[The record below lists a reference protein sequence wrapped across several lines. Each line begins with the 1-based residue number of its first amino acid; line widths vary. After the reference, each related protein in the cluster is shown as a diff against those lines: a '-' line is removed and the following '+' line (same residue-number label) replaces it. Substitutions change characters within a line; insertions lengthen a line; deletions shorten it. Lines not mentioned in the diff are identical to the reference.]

1 MQADDTDHWTMLVT
15 SADGTTKTFSGDK
28 DIKSLLTGVKE
39 YLEKQ
44 KQNG

>member
-1 MQADDTDHWTMLVT
+1 MIDKLTMVVT
-15 SADGTTKTFSGDK
+15 AADGTTKTFSGDK

-44 KQNG
+44 K

>member
-1 MQADDTDHWTMLVT
+1 MLVT
-15 SADGTTKTFSGDK
+15 AADGTIKKFSGDK

>member
-1 MQADDTDHWTMLVT
+1 MIDKLTMVVT
-15 SADGTTKTFSGDK
+15 AADGTTKTFSGDK

-44 KQNG
+44 KQK

>member
-1 MQADDTDHWTMLVT
+1 MIDKLTMVVT
-15 SADGTTKTFSGDK
+15 ASDGTIKTFSGDK

-44 KQNG
+44 KTK

>member
-1 MQADDTDHWTMLVT
+1 MIDKLTMVVT
-15 SADGTTKTFSGDK
+15 AADGTTKTFSGDK

-44 KQNG
+44 KTK